1 MTKRHKHPQD
11 GLGRGRTLL
20 QYDRSQADT
29 REGAAAPASAATRS
43 PDGRLLVVAIEAT
56 TPVIVDGALDE
67 EVWQR
72 AEPVGSFVQSE
83 PRDGQPAT
91 ERSEVRLAYDHDHLY
106 IAATLHESEPGLAMV
121 NEIRKDFRGTDQ
133 DTFEVIIDP
142 FADRRNGFV
151 FITNREGARDQREL
165 GCRVVC
171 PHAAGRRRLDG
182 GDGRAVPIASLRA
195 GPPSRWR
202 ATCPARPRCRPGAI

>member
-56 TPVIVDGALDE
+56 TPVIVDGVLDE

-72 AEPVGSFVQSE
+72 APPVGGFVQSE

-91 ERSEVRLAYDHDHLY
+91 ERTEVRVAFDAPPLHRRHLY
-106 IAATLHESEPGLAMV
+106 DREPGLVV
-121 NEIRKDFRGTDQ
+121 NDIRKDFRGT
-133 DTFEVIIDP
+133 T
-142 FADRRNGFV
+142 R
-151 FITNREGARDQREL
+151 T
-165 GCRVVC
+165 
-171 PHAAGRRRLDG
+171 
-182 GDGRAVPIASLRA
+182 
-195 GPPSRWR
+195 PSK
-202 ATCPARPRCRPGAI
+202 